1 VTPQADVRE
10 RILATHASLA
20 PRLPGHRVPWVERL
34 RRDGLDAFAVSGFP
48 TERDEAWKYTRLTP
62 LEREAFVPAPPVQ
75 DASMALAAAVLRE
88 TAVPGFD
95 AHRLV
100 FVDGRHVPTLSA
112 PGLLPAG
119 VTLDSLAAVLATD
132 PGALEPWLPHRER
145 ETVFGRL
152 NAAFMTDGAWLH
164 LARDAGA
171 TRPIE
176 LVFVATA
183 RRAALN
189 LRNVIVAEAGAR
201 VTLVERYVG
210 HHGAGSFTNALTQVF
225 AAEGAT
231 VDHCRIQQEPDDSV
245 HIGAVHVLQQAHSR
259 LASHVVSLGAR
270 LARTDVTTQFAGLHC
285 HASLDGLYVA
295 GGRQHVDHHTRIDHA
310 TPHGTSREHY
320 RGVLDGRA
328 RGVFTGQVVVHP
340 GAQKTDSAQLNHN
353 LLLSEAAEVDTR
365 PQLEIHAD
373 DVRCTHGATVGQL
386 DDDQLFYLRSRGVDT
401 PIARALLTFA
411 FARAVV
417 DSIGVA
423 PLREHL
429 TRRLLDRLPEGHRIG
444 EAA

>member
-1 VTPQADVRE
+1 MRE
-10 RILATHASLA
+10 RILASHARVA
-20 PRLPGHRVPWVERL
+20 PALPGHRVPWVERL
-34 RRDGLDAFAVSGFP
+34 RRDGLDAFAASGLP
-48 TERDEAWKYTRLTP
+48 TDRDEAWKYTRLAP
-62 LEREAFVPAPPVQ
+62 LERQAFVPAPPVQ
-75 DASMALAAAVLRE
+75 DGSMAVAAAVLRA
-88 TAVPGFD
+88 TAVPGLD

-100 FVDGRHVPTLSA
+100 FVDGRHVPMLSA
-112 PGLLPAG
+112 PGAVPAG
-119 VTLDSLAAVLATD
+119 VTLDSLAAVLARD
-132 PGALEPWLPHRER
+132 PDVLQPWLAQRER

-152 NAAFMTDGAWLH
+152 NAAFMTDGAWLRV
-164 LARDAGA
+164 ARDAG
-171 TRPIE
+171 TTTPIE

-183 RRAALN
+183 AGAALN

-210 HHGAGSFTNALTQVF
+210 QPGAGSFTNALTQVF
-225 AAEGAT
+225 AADAASIN
-231 VDHCRIQQEPDDSV
+231 HCRIQQEADDSV

-259 LASHVVSLGAR
+259 LASHVISLGAR
-270 LARTDVTTQFAGLHC
+270 LARTDLTTAFAGAHC

-340 GAQKTDSAQLNHN
+340 GAQKTDAAQLNHN
-353 LLLSEAAEVDTR
+353 LLLSEAAEADTR

-386 DDDQLFYLRSRGVDT
+386 DDDQLFYLRTRGIDT

-417 DSIGVA
+417 DSIGLA

-429 TRRLLDRLPEGHRIG
+429 TRRLLERLPEGHRIG